1 MKMKEIEKTLEE
13 LDNIMLDIKKQEKF
27 KNAELIDLKEMKYD
41 LVSHVETINTIIQNN
56 KMEGR

>member
-1 MKMKEIEKTLEE
+1 MKEIEKTLEE

>member
-1 MKMKEIEKTLEE
+1 MKEIEKTLEE

-27 KNAELIDLKEMKYD
+27 KNAELIDLQEMKYD